1 MPLRF
6 VSSLF
11 LIPHGYSLVEKG
23 TADAASTS
31 VEVKRRAPAAAP
43 VEKRG

>member
-1 MPLRF
+1 MVTR
-6 VSSLF
+6 SWRR
-11 LIPHGYSLVEKG
+11 GQR
-23 TADAASTS
+23 S